1 MNAKPFCLSKN
12 GVDTG
17 VFNKK
22 VGNPQ
27 ANQLNYG
34 GNAIH
39 IVPQNND

>member
-1 MNAKPFCLSKN
+1 MNAKPFRLSKN

-17 VFNKK
+17 VFKK
-22 VGNPQ
+22 VGNQQ

-39 IVPQNND
+39 IVPQNNA

>member
-1 MNAKPFCLSKN
+1 MNAKPFRLSKN

-17 VFNKK
+17 VKK

-39 IVPQNND
+39 IVPQNNA